1 MRSGLLLWKV
11 AQRAAEVWGSD
22 EKLEE
27 ERSKRLENKNKMKN
41 KKFNKKMEGN
51 TVATTSI
58 FEKNVFATAFMF
70 YA

>member
-1 MRSGLLLWKV
+1 MRSDFLLWKV

-51 TVATTSI
+51 IIAISNI
-58 FEKNVFATAFMF
+58 VF
-70 YA
+70 YLYVQE